1 MDIFETIVAKA
12 AGISAESPLAGV
24 AEADIVRLSELI
36 SFLSYQMRVV
46 AGLRLMADV
55 A

>member
-12 AGISAESPLAGV
+12 AGIAG
-24 AEADIVRLSELI
+24 ADIVRLSELI
-36 SFLSYQMRVV
+36 SFLSYQIRVV
-46 AGLRLMADV
+46 AGLRLMAEV